1 MKTGLK
7 LATLGLVASLVAL
20 IWQWQI
26 QRTLASENLR
36 LSRQNAA
43 LRAELK
49 LAAREAAQVV
59 HEAVTLDTQ
68 LGAARIALTER
79 TRRETDLLAE
89 LASLRQQSAQTAD
102 AAAVADYQRR
112 INELEDQ
119 LAALLTRA
127 LAEPAPADV
136 APEPAAAASPV
147 TVVRLGPEDAF
158 VILSGGTAHGLGPGV
173 ILGLHRG
180 TTELARVQIT
190 DARPR
195 HSVARVIPGTLKGK
209 LQTGD
214 LALLTP

>member
-20 IWQWQI
+20 IWQWRI

-43 LRAELK
+43 LRAELR
-49 LAAREAAQVV
+49 LAAREATQVV
-59 HEAVTLDTQ
+59 REAVTLDTQ

-102 AAAVADYQRR
+102 AAA
-112 INELEDQ
+112 
-119 LAALLTRA
+119 AAGSG
-127 LAEPAPADV
+127 
-136 APEPAAAASPV
+136 AAASPV